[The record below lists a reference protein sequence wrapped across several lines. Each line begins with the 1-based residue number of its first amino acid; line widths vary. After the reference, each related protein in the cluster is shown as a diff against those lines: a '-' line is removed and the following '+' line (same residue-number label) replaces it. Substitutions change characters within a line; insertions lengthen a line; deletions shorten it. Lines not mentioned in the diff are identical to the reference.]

1 MSNFQL
7 LFNYEE
13 NVDNIHQI
21 IELLEEKGKQV
32 IALNERSG
40 LIIEDNDLLPLGDVY
55 LFTMDKLDELYRAYD
70 EYNLSLIHI

>member
-1 MSNFQL
+1 MINKKL
-7 LFNYEE
+7 LPIFLKAC
-13 NVDNIHQI
+13 NVDNIHKI

-40 LIIEDNDLLPLGDVY
+40 LIIEDNNLLPLGDVY

-70 EYNLSLIHI
+70 EYNKVK